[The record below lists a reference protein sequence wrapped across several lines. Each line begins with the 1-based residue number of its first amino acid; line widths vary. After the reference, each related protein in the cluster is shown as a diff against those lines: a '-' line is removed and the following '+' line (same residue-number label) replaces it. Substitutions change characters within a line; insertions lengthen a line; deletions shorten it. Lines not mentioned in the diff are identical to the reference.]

1 MYANDERTIRAPVN
15 EKKKKYYIVTKIVYM
30 NIVWHLA
37 LQKVAQCLLCTQ
49 NFHLIRFREHTQWR
63 RRVTKPKYI
72 FILCTQNK
80 TRKSGRL
87 AKQVQVQQ
95 NKQLNV
101 NFNRVW
107 CTIGAE
113 HREGLICFSLYFS
126 SYERRVQKTI
136 DMPSSREW
144 ETDNNRPSNWQVLL
158 AAIGQR
164 RFYFFYG

>member
-15 EKKKKYYIVTKIVYM
+15 EKKKKYFIVTKIVYM

-113 HREGLICFSLYFS
+113 HREGLICFSLFLVIWAPRT
-126 SYERRVQKTI
+126 EDHRHAIVKRVRDRQ
-136 DMPSSREW
+136 
-144 ETDNNRPSNWQVLL
+144 Q
-158 AAIGQR
+158 
-164 RFYFFYG
+164 